1 MTSLYFDLRL
11 LKNVEVLLLLTFQ
24 CLMNVLI
31 FFFNLK
37 NIKRDD
43 YLKPLCF
50 LLAETSNF
58 MLDT

>member
-1 MTSLYFDLRL
+1 
-11 LKNVEVLLLLTFQ
+11 
-24 CLMNVLI
+24 MNVLI

-43 YLKPLCF
+43 YLKPVCF

-58 MLDT
+58 MLGT